1 MMRGLR
7 AIVVALLLTSVGY
20 CQSEQKSTTTTEQK
34 QTQANET
41 ADSYRLDIVIRE
53 LQEGKLLS
61 TRDYTALVQE
71 HGYRPRTIKIGSRLP
86 LGGTPGNPNVQYFDV
101 GTNLTFHIRT
111 IEGRLILSLSAEVS
125 SVATAE
131 SSSNTKAADYPIVR
145 QLRTDQEAAIPLG
158 KPTLLNSV
166 DDPNSNHKFQIE
178 VTATKEKV

>member
-7 AIVVALLLTSVGY
+7 AIVVAVLLTSIGF
-20 CQSEQKSTTTTEQK
+20 CQSEPKSTTTTEQK
-34 QTQANET
+34 QTSANET

-71 HGYRPRTIKIGSRLP
+71 HAYRPRTIKIGSRLP
-86 LGGTPGNPNVQYFDV
+86 LGGTPGNPGVQYFDT
-101 GTNLTFHIRT
+101 GTNLNFHIRT
-111 IEGRLILSLSAEVS
+111 IEGRLILSLNAEIS
-125 SVATAE
+125 SVATPE
-131 SSSNTKAADYPIVR
+131 SSSSTKAGEYPIVR

>member
-1 MMRGLR
+1 MMRGFK
-7 AIVVALLLTSVGY
+7 AIVVALLLASVGF
-20 CQSEQKSTTTTEQK
+20 CQSGPQAGITEQK
-34 QTQANET
+34 QASGNET
-41 ADSYRLDIVIRE
+41 ADTYRLDIVIRE

-71 HGYRPRTIKIGSRLP
+71 HAYRPRTIKIGSRLP
-86 LGGTPGNPNVQYFDV
+86 LGGTPANPNVQYFDV

-111 IEGRLILSLSAEVS
+111 IEGRLILSLNAEVS
-125 SVATAE
+125 SVATPE
-131 SSSNTKAADYPIVR
+131 SPANAKVADYPIVR
-145 QLRTDQEAAIPLG
+145 QFRTDQEAAIPLG

>member
-7 AIVVALLLTSVGY
+7 AIVVAFLLTSVGY
-20 CQSEQKSTTTTEQK
+20 CQSGQQSGITEQK
-34 QTQANET
+34 QASGNET

-71 HGYRPRTIKIGSRLP
+71 HAYRPRTIKIGSRLP
-86 LGGTPGNPNVQYFDV
+86 IGGTPGNPGVQYFDV
-101 GTNLTFHIRT
+101 GTNLTFHVRT
-111 IEGRLILSLSAEVS
+111 IEGRLVLSLSAEVS
-125 SVATAE
+125 SVVT
-131 SSSNTKAADYPIVR
+131 SDPSNTKASEYPIVR
-145 QLRTDQEAAIPLG
+145 QFRTDQEAAVPLG